1 MKKVIFTLMCLFAML
16 AAGKGLRAQEIT
28 ITLNPGWT
36 WISYPSAEPM
46 TIASALGDFVPMEG
60 DIIKSMYG
68 TSRYSRNR
76 WTGSVTQFMPGWG
89 YKYYSSR
96 TAPVLFAFSSPS
108 TQVGPLTVTTGEPDN
123 IIMTSATCG
132 GSAVS
137 NDGTPILMK
146 GVCWATHPQPTTYD
160 SYSENGN
167 ASGDFTEELT
177 ALAPNTM
184 YYVRAYAV
192 SVKGVNYGE
201 EMSFT
206 TLDSDIPV
214 GAINGIF
221 TINADGVQ
229 VYFSRGNLQYIGS
242 AATPYWKFADNQWD
256 YLGETTGQNSD
267 SVSVDRDLFG
277 WGTSGYDHGAVCY
290 QPRSTSTAGGNYNVY
305 GAGNYNLYDQ
315 TGQADWGYNPISNGG
330 NVENSGWHTL
340 TREEWEYVLKTRSTA
355 SGNRY
360 VRAKVNNIN
369 GIILLPDDWD
379 ASYYPL
385 NNSTYGSNII
395 TPEQWPTL
403 EEHGAVFLPVAGS
416 RDGTSVST
424 GGGNGHYW
432 TASYSSSAYAYY
444 LYFTNSSSASSGITQ
459 SRRIGTPVRL
469 VHGVQPYTISVSV
482 NLTEGGTITGGGT
495 YQQGQT
501 CVLTATTNTGYAFV
515 NWTENGRMVSN
526 DFSYSFVVNAN
537 RTIVANYAAT
547 PTGAIDG
554 SFSVSDSTRVFFSQG
569 NLQYI
574 GSASTPYWKF
584 ADNQWDYLDVTTG
597 QNSSDENVDRDLFGW
612 GTSGYDHGAVCYQP
626 WSTSKTQNAYYAYG
640 VKSYNLDDETG
651 QADWGYNPISNG
663 GNQENQWRTLTKV
676 EWTYLINTRTTASG
690 IRYARSNVNNVNGV
704 ILLPDD
710 WDASY
715 FTLNDTNGGSYDS
728 NIITSEQWQTLEQ
741 HGAVFLPTAGNR
753 KGTSVSDVGSIGGY
767 WSATGTGNSG
777 NNTAYHLHFQN
788 SSFSISGSYY
798 RYNGFSVRL
807 VRTVE

>member
-1 MKKVIFTLMCLFAML
+1 MKKLSMFLICLFAML

-28 ITLNPGWT
+28 ITLNPGWN
-36 WISYPSAEPM
+36 WISYPNAEAM
-46 TIASALGDFVPMEG
+46 TIASALGDFVPMQG

-68 TSRYSRNR
+68 STKYSNGR
-76 WTGSVTQFMPGWG
+76 WAGSVTHFMPGWG

-108 TQVGPLTVTTGEPDN
+108 TPVGPLNVTTSEPAD
-123 IIMTSATCG
+123 IAATTATCG
-132 GSAVS
+132 GSVVS

-146 GVCWATHPQPTTYD
+146 GICWATHPRPTTYD
-160 SYSENGN
+160 TYSENGN
-167 ASGDFTEELT
+167 TSGAFTAEITTLT
-177 ALAPNTM
+177 PNTV

-242 AATPYWKFADNQWD
+242 AATPYWKFANNQWD

-267 SVSVDRDLFG
+267 SVNVDRDLFG

-290 QPRSTSTAGGNYNVY
+290 QPWSTSTAGGNYNVY

-355 SGNRY
+355 SGDRY

-444 LYFTNSSSASSGITQ
+444 LYFTNSSSASSGNTQ
-459 SRRIGTPVRL
+459 SRRIGSPVRL
-469 VHGVQPYTISVSV
+469 VHGVQPYTISVSASP
-482 NLTEGGTITGGGT
+482 TEGGTITGAGT
-495 YQQGQT
+495 YQQGQS
-501 CVLTATTNTGYAFV
+501 CILTATANTGYAFV
-515 NWTENGRMVSN
+515 NWTENDSVVSTN
-526 DFSYSFVVNAN
+526 YTYHFVVNAN
-537 RTIVANYAAT
+537 RTLVANYAAT
-547 PTGAIDG
+547 PTGAVDG
-554 SFSVSDSTRVFFSQG
+554 LFSVSASTQVFFSQG

-584 ADNQWDYLDVTTG
+584 ADNQWDYFGETTG
-597 QNSSDENVDRDLFGW
+597 QNGEDVNVDRDLFGW
-612 GTSGYDHGAVCYQP
+612 GTSGYDHGATCYQP
-626 WSTSKTQNAYYAYG
+626 WSTVTSSGSYYAYG
-640 VKSYNLDDETG
+640 SSSYNLFDQTG

-663 GNQENQWRTLTKV
+663 GNQSNQWRTLTTN
-676 EWTYLINTRTTASG
+676 EWKYVFDTRNTVSG
-690 IRYARSNVNNVNGV
+690 IRYAKANVNNVNGV

-710 WDASY
+710 WRTSTYSLNNTNTSNASY
-715 FTLNDTNGGSYDS
+715 TS
-728 NIITSEQWQTLEQ
+728 NPLTTSQWSVLEQ
-741 HGAVFLPTAGNR
+741 HGAIFLPAAGSRN
-753 KGTSVSDVGSIGGY
+753 GTSLSDVGSKGY
-767 WSATGTGNSG
+767 FWSATHDQSQYAYGPYFNDSG
-777 NNTAYHLHFQN
+777 LD
-788 SSFSISGSYY
+788 SESGSRRY
-798 RYNGFSVRL
+798 RGFSVRL
-807 VRTVE
+807 VRALE

>member
-1 MKKVIFTLMCLFAML
+1 MKKTFILLGSLFIMMV
-16 AAGKGLRAQEIT
+16 AGMSLKAQEIT
-28 ITLNPGWT
+28 ITLWPGWN
-36 WISYPSAEPM
+36 WISYPNAEAM
-46 TIASALGDFVPMEG
+46 DIATTLGDFTPMQG
-60 DIIKSMYG
+60 DILCSQYG
-68 TSRYSRNR
+68 FTTYTNGHWR
-76 WTGSVTQFMPGWG
+76 GSLTQFTPGWG
-89 YKYYSSR
+89 YMYYSAR
-96 TAPVLFAFSSPS
+96 TAPILFVFASPS
-108 TQVGPLTVTTGEPDN
+108 TPAGVLTVTTNEPDN
-123 IIMTSATCG
+123 ITMTSATCG

-167 ASGDFTEELT
+167 ASGDFTVELT
-177 ALAPNTM
+177 ALTSNTV

-192 SVKGVNYGE
+192 SVKGVNYGD
-201 EMSFT
+201 EMSFST
-206 TLDSDIPV
+206 PDTYTPA
-214 GAINGIF
+214 GAINGKF
-221 TINADGVQ
+221 TINENGVQ
-229 VYFSRGNLQYIGS
+229 VYFSKGNLQYIGS
-242 AATPYWKFADNQWD
+242 ASTPYWKFANNQWD
-256 YLGETTGQNSD
+256 FLGETTGQNSD
-267 SVSVDRDLFG
+267 SVNVDRDLFG

-290 QPRSTSTAGGNYNVY
+290 QPWSTSTAGGNYNVY

-360 VRAKVNNIN
+360 VRAKVNNIA

-395 TPEQWPTL
+395 TSEQWPTL
-403 EEHGAVFLPVAGS
+403 EEYGAVFLPVTGS

-424 GGGNGHYW
+424 GNGHYW
-432 TASYSSSAYAYY
+432 SASYSSSYYAYY
-444 LYFTNSSSASSGITQ
+444 LYFTSSSLSTGITQ

-515 NWTENGRMVSN
+515 NWTENGSVVSTN
-526 DFSYSFVVNAN
+526 PTYSFAVNAN
-537 RTIVANYAAT
+537 RTLVANYAVT

-554 SFSVSDSTRVFFSQG
+554 LFSVNDSTQVFFSQG

-584 ADNQWDYLDVTTG
+584 ADNQWDYFGETTG
-597 QNSSDENVDRDLFGW
+597 QDSENVNVDRDLFGW
-612 GTSGYDHGAVCYQP
+612 STSGYAHGATCYQP
-626 WSTSKTQNAYYAYG
+626 WSTSSNYNDYYAYG
-640 VKSYNLDDETG
+640 NSGYNLYDQTG

-663 GNQENQWRTLTKV
+663 GNQPNQWRTLPTN
-676 EWTYLINTRTTASG
+676 EWNYVFNTRSTASG
-690 IRYARSNVNNVNGV
+690 IRYAKANVNNVNGV

-710 WDASY
+710 WRTSTYSLNNTNDKEAS
-715 FTLNDTNGGSYDS
+715 FTS
-728 NIITSEQWQTLEQ
+728 NTLTASQWDVLEQ
-741 HGAVFLPTAGNR
+741 HGAIFLSAAGSR
-753 KGTSVSDVGSIGGY
+753 SGTSISDVGNIGRY
-767 WSATGTGNSG
+767 WSASHDGQQYAYSWNFSDSNLSRSG
-777 NNTAYHLHFQN
+777 
-788 SSFSISGSYY
+788 Y
-798 RYNGFSVRL
+798 RRHNGFSVRL
-807 VRTVE
+807 VRAAE